1 MKTETF
7 LIVAMILVLAGITGM
22 AAFNTHI
29 GYQEEQ
35 IANQQAEIDQAEA
48 WRYWTEI
55 AAQPPPY
62 QQPLEQLWISSGTGY
77 RMDPMGGGTES
88 LHKGK
93 DFAGVTGTPVKA
105 VLDGVVAE
113 HWLVPGWHYGKE
125 YHGHPIMGGYIVIDH
140 GDGLFSLYGHLSATF
155 VHEDNWIEAGQ
166 VIGEVGNTGI
176 STGPHLHF
184 ELVVDPLRYLE
195 ER

>member
-7 LIVAMILVLAGITGM
+7 LIVVVILVLAGITGM

-29 GYQEEQ
+29 GRQEDR
-35 IANQQAEIDQAEA
+35 IANQQAEIDRLEA
-48 WRYWTEI
+48 WRYWTQI
-55 AAQPPPY
+55 AALPPPY
-62 QQPLEQLWISSGTGY
+62 HQPLDQLWISSGVGY
-77 RMDPMGGGTES
+77 RMDPMGGGTEA
-88 LHKGK
+88 LHKGV
-93 DFAGVTGTPVKA
+93 DLVGPVGAPVRAALAGV
-105 VLDGVVAE
+105 VVD

-140 GDGLFSLYGHLSATF
+140 GEGLFSCYGHLSATF
-155 VHEDNWIEAGQ
+155 IHEDNWIEAGQ
-166 VIGEVGNTGI
+166 VIGEVGSTGI

>member
-1 MKTETF
+1 MKKETF
-7 LIVAMILVLAGITGM
+7 LIVVVILSLAGIGGM

-29 GYQEEQ
+29 GQQEDQ
-35 IANQQAEIDQAEA
+35 IAAQQAEIDQLEA
-48 WRYWTEI
+48 WRYWTQI
-55 AAQPPPY
+55 AVLPAPY
-62 QQPLEQLWISSGTGY
+62 HQPLEQLWISSGTGY
-77 RMDPMGGGTES
+77 RMDPMGGATES

-93 DFAGVTGTPVKA
+93 DFAGAIGTPVKA
-105 VLDGVVAE
+105 VLAGRIAE

-140 GDGLFSLYGHLSATF
+140 GEGLFTLYGHLSATF
-155 VHEDNWIEAGQ
+155 IHEGEYIEAGQ
-166 VIGEVGNTGI
+166 VIGELGNTGI

-184 ELVVDPLRYLE
+184 EVVVDPLRYLE